1 MRISSYK
8 FWFFQP
14 KLITRSSLGLTQ
26 FRKHSRQTSTP
37 IILGNLMAGI
47 GHLTINI
54 RIFEALIFSK
64 DNLLILCPT
73 LPPNSNPIEDNSS
86 LRRSNLL
93 P

>member
-1 MRISSYK
+1 
-8 FWFFQP
+8 
-14 KLITRSSLGLTQ
+14 
-26 FRKHSRQTSTP
+26 
-37 IILGNLMAGI
+37 MAGI
-47 GHLTINI
+47 GHLTINL

-93 P
+93 S